1 MEQKTNKNV
10 LPKKQQKR
18 LSNEK
23 TNKNVLTTNNWSDCR
38 TKNDQKMY
46 EPNDP
51 GGPWGREGPDD
62 RLLQSKSRSKTR

>member
-1 MEQKTNKNV
+1 M
-10 LPKKQQKR
+10 KR
-18 LSNEK
+18 Q
-23 TNKNVLTTNNWSDCR
+23 
-38 TKNDQKMY
+38 TKMF